1 MMKSYKFFIYQL
13 LLLSLLVSCVESKQ
27 TTTEQKSTLPSWAL
41 GEFVRPAGVNPV
53 LSPLD
58 TEFFCPILE
67 ENVKWE
73 ESDTFNPGAIVKDGK
88 IVVLYRA
95 EDNSAQGIGQRISR
109 IGYAESTD
117 GIVMTRRESPV
128 FYPDNDAYKKYEWP
142 GGCEDPRVAVTEDGT
157 YVMFYTAW
165 SRTNEIWRLSVATS
179 KDLISWE
186 KHGPIFADA
195 YDGRFMDFKCKSGSI
210 LTKIKDGK
218 IVVEKVDGKY
228 FMYWGENAVG
238 AATSDDLVTWTPLLD
253 ENNELLEFARPR
265 SGYFDSRLTE
275 CGPPALMTDN
285 GIVLLY
291 NGKNGDYGVD
301 ADEDYP
307 EGAYCA
313 GQFLFDKN
321 DPCKVLERL
330 DKPFFYPE
338 APFEKSGQYVDGT
351 VFLQGLAYLNQKYY
365 LYYGCADSKVAVAI
379 YDTNEQ

>member
-1 MMKSYKFFIYQL
+1 MMKSNKFIIYQL
-13 LLLSLLVSCVESKQ
+13 VLLSLLVSCSVSKQ
-27 TTTEQKSTLPSWAL
+27 TTLEKKSTLPSWAL
-41 GEFVRPAGVNPV
+41 GEFVRPAGVNPII
-53 LSPLD
+53 SPLN
-58 TEFFCPILE
+58 TEFFCPIMK

-73 ESDTFNPGAIVKDGK
+73 ESDTFNPGAITKDGK
-88 IVVLYRA
+88 IGVLYRA

-117 GIVMTRRESPV
+117 GISMKRRESPV
-128 FYPDNDAYKKYEWP
+128 FYPDNDEYKKYEWP

-179 KDLISWE
+179 RDLITWD

-195 YDGRFMDFKCKSGSI
+195 YGGRFKDFKCKSGSI

-218 IVVEKVDGKY
+218 IVVEKIDGKY
-228 FMYWGENAVG
+228 FMYWGENSVK
-238 AATSDDLVTWTPLLD
+238 AATSEDLVSWTPLLD
-253 ENNELLEFARPR
+253 ENNELLHLAHPR

-291 NGKNGDYGVD
+291 NGKNGDFGVD
-301 ADEDYP
+301 ADDDYP
-307 EGAYCA
+307 EAAYCA
-313 GQFLFDKN
+313 GQFLFDKK
-321 DPCKVLERL
+321 DPCKVLDRL

-338 APFEKSGQYVDGT
+338 ASFEKSGQYVDGT
-351 VFLQGLAYLNQKYY
+351 VFVQGLAYLNQKFY
-365 LYYGCADSKVAVAI
+365 LYYGGADSQVGVAI
-379 YDTNEQ
+379 YDSSK